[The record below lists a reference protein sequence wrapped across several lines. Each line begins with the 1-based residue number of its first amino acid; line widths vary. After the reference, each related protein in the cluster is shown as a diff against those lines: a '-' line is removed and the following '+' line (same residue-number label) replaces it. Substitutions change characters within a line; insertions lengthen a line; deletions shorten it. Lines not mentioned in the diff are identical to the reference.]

1 MSPQV
6 SELERVLEQL
16 IAEHKRLLEL
26 VDKHQ
31 AAMKTIDLPG
41 MDDLGRQQEAARLR
55 ITSLEQRRRAVVM
68 QVAKAIN
75 QPGELTLGRLAARYP
90 GNAANLLRL
99 RRDLKAVLEQVAAR
113 TRISAKVSSAVLGH
127 LNTVVRLLAGAV
139 ERAGLYTK
147 SGIPRV
153 SSRIGVM
160 EAVG

>member
-1 MSPQV
+1 MSQQV

-16 IAEHKRLLEL
+16 IGEHRRLLEM
-26 VDKHQ
+26 VEKHQ
-31 AAMKTIDLPG
+31 AAMKTIDLPA

-55 ITSLEQRRRAVVM
+55 ITSLEQRRRALVI
-68 QVAKAIN
+68 QLAKSLD
-75 QPGELTLGRLAARYP
+75 QPGEMTLGTLAALYP
-90 GNAANLLRL
+90 ANAANLLRL
-99 RRDLKAVLEQVAAR
+99 RRELKAVLEQVAAK

-147 SGIPRV
+147 DGIPKV